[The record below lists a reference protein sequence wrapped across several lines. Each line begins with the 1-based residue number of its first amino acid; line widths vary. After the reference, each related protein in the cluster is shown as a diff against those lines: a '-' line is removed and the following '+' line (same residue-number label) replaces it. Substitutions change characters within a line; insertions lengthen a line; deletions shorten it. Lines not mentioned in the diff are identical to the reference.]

1 MDYTTLRP
9 PSRPVADPDT
19 LPLVSLYQALQQ
31 LPDPRRGQGKRY
43 SLALILCLII
53 LAKLAGQKTLSG
65 ATEWIRHRRVALVE
79 RLGLKRSSMPCQ
91 MTYCNVLAKIDGKQ
105 LDEILCAFF
114 ERWEAQSGCE
124 D

>member
-1 MDYTTLRP
+1 MDYTTLP
-9 PSRPVADPDT
+9 TQTSSFTNLESFPV
-19 LPLVSLYQALQQ
+19 VSLYKAFQDI
-31 LPDPRRGQGKRY
+31 PDPRRGQGKRY

-79 RLGLKRSSMPCQ
+79 RLGLKRSSLPCQ

-105 LDEILCAFF
+105 LDEILSAF
-114 ERWEAQSGCE
+114 S
-124 D
+124 